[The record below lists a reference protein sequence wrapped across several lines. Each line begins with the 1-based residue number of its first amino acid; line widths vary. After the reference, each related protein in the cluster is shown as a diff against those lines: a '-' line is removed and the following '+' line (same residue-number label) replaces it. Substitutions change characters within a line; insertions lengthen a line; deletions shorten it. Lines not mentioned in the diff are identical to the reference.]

1 MTIKKANKGQVGN
14 THDKVYTPP
23 HIAKLIINS
32 LPIERNSTILEP
44 CLGKGAFFNNFPP
57 GCYADWCEIDKG
69 RDFFDFNDMV
79 DWIIT
84 NPPYS
89 IFDAF
94 VRHCFE
100 VSENVVLLV
109 PAIKLTSSIGRIK
122 LLRSYGKPVSLFF
135 LSASM
140 CGFPFGFPCAVVWF
154 QKGYSG
160 KTAIEVIGM
169 KNEGYLYT
177 SVNNFEEDAK

>member
-1 MTIKKANKGQVGN
+1 MTIKKANKGKVGN

-135 LSASM
+135 YLLLCADFHSVFHA
-140 CGFPFGFPCAVVWF
+140 PLFGFKRDIP
-154 QKGYSG
+154 
-160 KTAIEVIGM
+160 
-169 KNEGYLYT
+169 
-177 SVNNFEEDAK
+177 AKQP